1 MNQVAGDFI
10 DKLWNE
16 YDTNRSGYLE
26 EAQAKKLMLD
36 ILAECSGG
44 QEVQVEDT
52 DLDEL
57 FKEFDL
63 DQTGKISRQ
72 EFRVLLKEASGM

>member
-63 DQTGKISRQ
+63 D
-72 EFRVLLKEASGM
+72 

>member
-36 ILAECSGG
+36 ILAECNGG

-57 FKEFDL
+57 FQEFDL
-63 DQTGKISRQ
+63 D
-72 EFRVLLKEASGM
+72 

>member
-36 ILAECSGG
+36 ILAECTGG

>member
-1 MNQVAGDFI
+1 MNQVATDFI

-26 EAQAKKLMLD
+26 EGQAKKLMMD
-36 ILAECSGG
+36 IFVECSGD
-44 QEVQVEDT
+44 QEVQIEDSE
-52 DLDEL
+52 LDEL
-57 FKEFDL
+57 FQEFDL
-63 DQTGKISRQ
+63 DRTGKISRQ